1 MRPLSAV
8 VGALILLGLA
18 GSTPTAQ
25 QPAQPAPDVTAEM
38 RPGEVQRLFDA
49 YMIMQA
55 QEALTLSEDQYSRF
69 LPRLRALQETRRRLQ
84 QERQQRINELQRL
97 TSPRQQRPADES
109 LLKDQLNALQDLES
123 RSAAELRK
131 AYNAIN
137 EVLDLRQQA
146 RFRVFEEQM
155 ERRKLELL
163 LRARQNR
170 PARQQP
176 R

>member
-1 MRPLSAV
+1 MFC
-8 VGALILLGLA
+8 GLLCGVSLVA
-18 GSTPTAQ
+18 GSARAQ
-25 QPAQPAPDVTAEM
+25 EPAPPAPDVTADM
-38 RPGEVQRLFDA
+38 RPFEVQRLFDA

-55 QEALTLSEDQYSRF
+55 QDALTLSEDQYARF

-84 QERQQRINELQRL
+84 QERQQRLNELQRL
-97 TSPRQQRPADES
+97 TNPRQPRPVNES
-109 LLKDQLNALQDLES
+109 LLKDQLNALQEVES

-131 AYNAIN
+131 AYNSIN
-137 EVLDLRQQA
+137 EILDLRQQA

-170 PARQQP
+170 PEVRRQLP